1 MDQEWERRSR
11 EFKEWLNSPEF
22 AAHIQ
27 KCKEEIEQKIGYGD
41 CFTIDEFI
49 EEIEQG
55 SINGYDGIGYFY
67 DAIFGGF
74 VLCFYCFGSLWNF
87 KREILALFYGFSF
100 GFYDKIFFAVVCD
113 FVFVFR
119 GIICLES

>member
-49 EEIEQG
+49 EEIQQG

-67 DAIFGGF
+67 DAIQDQETNIPVRMDPRWLKEHG
-74 VLCFYCFGSLWNF
+74 LWFTHVMWYN
-87 KREILALFYGFSF
+87 K
-100 GFYDKIFFAVVCD
+100 
-113 FVFVFR
+113 
-119 GIICLES
+119 